1 MDFIFVWRLFSF
13 PCFQSLR
20 LRILL
25 VCLHIIVVVI
35 IVPYSEW
42 TAVAARSQLPKREH
56 PWPMVLVH
64 ATRLVR
70 NLSSAGTR
78 ARQELREEKD
88 LVDCLVWIIRV
99 GVKSGQFD
107 DRVSLKKKKTF
118 FWKVSINELI
128 WSRNNL
134 VCLFLRLIKRGKR
147 RAFKYWVVLFL
158 IV

>member
-1 MDFIFVWRLFSF
+1 MDFILVWRLFSSPF
-13 PCFQSLR
+13 FQSLR

-35 IVPYSEW
+35 IVAYSEW

-107 DRVSLKKKKTF
+107 DRVSLKKKKPLSETF
-118 FWKVSINELI
+118 QLMN
-128 WSRNNL
+128 WSGL
-134 VCLFLRLIKRGKR
+134 EAVLFVGKIKCTKR